1 MNLMRLTISQLLIF
15 CITPFAFNAISCSS
29 IYYGKSTSTSST
41 GTDAIVTEE
50 PQDAAVSFPYN
61 TVCMIKRDYVSGS
74 ASTNCPPHKLGEMYP
89 AAQGNASSL
98 TVFQQLLYELLA
110 AAVTHVISPIT
121 FKSIRNHIPRSIKKQ
136 FPGMNCSRWKVMSLA
151 FSKNACLRDIF
162 FRCRRKI
169 SIADYVEMVG
179 FSLKAEVVFQ
189 VMYMVFYVHYAIAL
203 SRYHLTLL
211 IFKMILRLERLHL
224 QLQYMRLQLR
234 LRLQVL
240 VFRMCHP
247 FEIHTSFDQIL
258 FCYIEIIFDALVLF
272 VWRLIQ
278 RMALSWQLIKV
289 SASKYKRIRSNKPR
303 SPSSWKLLVLTLMSY
318 PQLVVAPQNTPASAC
333 SDSSVS
339 MITAVVLVMIATA
352 VSFFAIIMSG
362 NTHRRRAPRLKEAS
376 PGITKQ
382 HRADCRMRQIVP
394 MIRCKSSR
402 STSRKLLVLL
412 LLSYPALVAAPHTS
426 SSVGA
431 SSLSTSTSVAAASVG
446 IGAIC
451 YAHRTRKWTRDESRL
466 EEKCR
471 QSGVMYTPPESN
483 ETEQDQTK
491 RRSRLAEECRMEQSK
506 RRRIKNADAQK
517 KKRKSETPTKT
528 AMRQSAGAEAMK
540 KKRSLETPMET
551 AMRQSKDA
559 EATKKKRESETPEKR
574 QSA

>member
-1 MNLMRLTISQLLIF
+1 
-15 CITPFAFNAISCSS
+15 
-29 IYYGKSTSTSST
+29 
-41 GTDAIVTEE
+41 
-50 PQDAAVSFPYN
+50 
-61 TVCMIKRDYVSGS
+61 
-74 ASTNCPPHKLGEMYP
+74 
-89 AAQGNASSL
+89 
-98 TVFQQLLYELLA
+98 
-110 AAVTHVISPIT
+110 
-121 FKSIRNHIPRSIKKQ
+121 
-136 FPGMNCSRWKVMSLA
+136 
-151 FSKNACLRDIF
+151 
-162 FRCRRKI
+162 
-169 SIADYVEMVG
+169 MVG

-189 VMYMVFYVHYAIAL
+189 V
-203 SRYHLTLL
+203 
-211 IFKMILRLERLHL
+211 
-224 QLQYMRLQLR
+224 
-234 LRLQVL
+234 L
-240 VFRMCHP
+240 VFRMCRP

-289 SASKYKRIRSNKPR
+289 SSSKYKRIRSNKPR

-352 VSFFAIIMSG
+352 VSSCAIIMSG

-376 PGITKQ
+376 PGIMKQ

-483 ETEQDQTK
+483 ENEQDQNK

-517 KKRKSETPTKT
+517 KKRKSETP
-528 AMRQSAGAEAMK
+528 AE
-540 KKRSLETPMET
+540 KKRRNEQNAQNMKE
-551 AMRQSKDA
+551 Q
-559 EATKKKRESETPEKR
+559 RESETPEKR
-574 QSA
+574 QVRKEQNAQRMKEQRESETPEKRQNQRHRAIGCVVCDEFIIGTEQLCSISRDQLLAHKDRLGVESYAEFHGEMDEILQKQYEISGLEGILLSPRFGKDNAKQFTVCSRCKEALKIDCITNKSPPKYAIANGFAIGTIPETIEFKGADDEQKSTKTVIEHRDGD